1 MWIFQK
7 EENTVQ
13 AGNRYKEKDIGGRLK
28 SKSYEL
34 KA

>member
-1 MWIFQK
+1 MWVFQK

-13 AGNRYKEKDIGGRLK
+13 AGNSYKEKDIGRRLK
-28 SKSYEL
+28 NKSYEF